1 MSFFSARGRS
11 QGKGREPTRRDVVL
25 REPPTNYNA
34 AGHASSLMHGVAK
47 TSVDEIDELIA
58 ELRRRREKVLSES
71 ARIQREFVQLQAFSQ
86 SAIQSTKIS
95 TRHLAHFKIG
105 TQRLSHLKK
114 IADAPAIS
122 RPTVEDLANEEHR
135 EGGAQAWP
143 KHGDRT
149 PGDRVEATEPDSS
162 SEIQRDHEGE
172 EHSKNKE
179 GPLQAEF

>member
-1 MSFFSARGRS
+1 M
-11 QGKGREPTRRDVVL
+11 
-25 REPPTNYNA
+25 
-34 AGHASSLMHGVAK
+34 
-47 TSVDEIDELIA
+47 
-58 ELRRRREKVLSES
+58 LSES

-114 IADAPAIS
+114 IADAPSIS
-122 RPTVEDLANEEHR
+122 RPTVEDLANKEHR

-149 PGDRVEATEPDSS
+149 PLIELKRLNRTVAQKFSATTKVRST
-162 SEIQRDHEGE
+162 QRTRKAHCRP
-172 EHSKNKE
+172 SFKE
-179 GPLQAEF
+179 RRPMLS